1 MIINNKMTNN
11 PVKKALIEKKLTL
24 GTWIQLGHPGIAEIF
39 ANSGF
44 DWIVADCEHT
54 DIDIG
59 CFYGLIRGVYGRGT
73 VMLARVRENST
84 LEIRQALDAGAGGV
98 IVPMVNSA
106 EEAKNAVKAAKF
118 PPDGIRG
125 SAYFRANNWGI
136 DAEAYA
142 KYANSDIAVVVMIE
156 TKEAVENIEEILMV
170 DGIDGIFIGSY
181 DLSASYGIVGQI
193 DHPIMKAAIAKVT
206 EACKRKERAV
216 GLLIIAPTEDSI
228 KRAVDDGF
236 TFIALGMDTIFL
248 DHTCRSILATARN
261 VINNR

>member
-1 MIINNKMTNN
+1 MINN
-11 PVKKALIEKKLTL
+11 PVKKALLEKKVTI

-59 CFYGLIRGVYGRGT
+59 SFYALVRGVYGRGT
-73 VMLARVRENST
+73 VMFARVRENST
-84 LEIRQALDAGAGGV
+84 MAIRQVLDAGAGGV

-106 EEAKNAVKAAKF
+106 EEARNAVKAAKF

-142 KYANSDIAVVVMIE
+142 KDANRDIAVVVMIE
-156 TKEAVENIEEILMV
+156 TKEAVENIDEILMV
-170 DGIDGIFIGSY
+170 DGIDAIFIGSY

-193 DHPIMKAAIAKVT
+193 DHPIMKAAIKKVT
-206 EACKRKERAV
+206 EACKRKEKSI
-216 GLLIIAPTEDSI
+216 GLLIITPTEDSI

-248 DHTCRSILATARN
+248 DHAGRSMLAVARN
-261 VINNR
+261 VLNNR